1 MSVSSI
7 LTSLEAQVAA
17 TLGSDYKE
25 LEYIYDLEAN
35 NSKSIDKRY
44 GVGVDAGDTVPGTNK
59 AITFDFNFFVILTRS
74 YVNKSSDES
83 ERVVISDLHDQLEA
97 IDVNV
102 FQKKLNNANVLLV
115 SSISH
120 DAPEK
125 IEKGGVALRVNF
137 VVKFRKQTTN

>member
-7 LTSLEAQVAA
+7 LTSLEAQVSA
-17 TLGSDYKE
+17 TLGSEYKE
-25 LEYIYDLEAN
+25 LEYIYDLESN
-35 NSKSIDKRY
+35 NSKNIEKRY
-44 GVGVDAGDTVPGTNK
+44 GVGVDTGDSVSGTNR
-59 AITFDFNFFVILTRS
+59 AITLDFNFFVVLTRS

-83 ERVVISDLHDQLEA
+83 ERIIISDLHDKIES

-125 IEKGGVALRVNF
+125 LDKGGVALRVNF
-137 VVKFRKQTTN
+137 VVKFRKQTIN